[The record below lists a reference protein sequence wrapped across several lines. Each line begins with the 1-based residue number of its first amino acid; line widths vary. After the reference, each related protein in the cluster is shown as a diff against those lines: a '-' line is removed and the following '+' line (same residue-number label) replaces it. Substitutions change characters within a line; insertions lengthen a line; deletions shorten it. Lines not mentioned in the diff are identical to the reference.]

1 MVSVLDCDVAI
12 VGAGPAGSAA
22 ALSVLSA
29 APGLRVVLADSAEF
43 PRDKT
48 CGDGIAPQVVDLLAT
63 LGVHDVVDGWRPV
76 RRFDV
81 RHGRSSVSRELR
93 RPMWVIPREI
103 FDARLVEHATSAGA
117 ELVRHRVRR
126 VEADGGAVVLDGRL
140 RAKVVI
146 GCDGAHS
153 TIRSALGHTPPG
165 RRALAVRG
173 YVPLPAALCG
183 VQRIVF
189 SGRRQP
195 SYAWC
200 FDRGDGLANVGYGEL
215 LERDGRPPSRALFL
229 DRLDALIPGFTESGV
244 HWRGHHLPLSSWRW
258 SHPGGRLLLAG
269 DAAGLVN
276 PVTGEGIYYAV
287 RTGML
292 AGTAAAA
299 ALGQGEPAGAGD
311 RYARSVRAT
320 LAGHF
325 RHVALAARLFA
336 SPALMSAGVRA
347 AAREQRVFDDFMEI
361 ALAQGTLTGAVLRGV
376 ARAGL
381 VAG

>member
-1 MVSVLDCDVAI
+1 MDALDCDVAI

-22 ALSVLSA
+22 ALSVLA
-29 APGLRVVLADSAEF
+29 ADPGLRVVLADASAF

-48 CGDGIAPQVVDLLAT
+48 CGDGIAPQVVDQLAT
-63 LGVHDVVDGWRPV
+63 LGAHDVVEGWRPV
-76 RRFDV
+76 RTFDV
-81 RHGRSSVSRELR
+81 RHRGASVRRELR
-93 RPMWVIPREI
+93 RAMWVVPREV
-103 FDARLVEHATSAGA
+103 FDARLVEHATAAGA
-117 ELVRHRVRR
+117 RLVRHRVRR
-126 VEADGGAVVLDGRL
+126 VETDAGTVVLDGRL
-140 RAKVVI
+140 SARVVI
-146 GCDGAHS
+146 GCDGANS
-153 TIRSALGHTPPG
+153 TIRTALGHAPEG

-173 YVPLPAALCG
+173 YAPLPASQRG

-215 LERDGRPPSRALFL
+215 LDRAGKPPSRALFL
-229 DRLDALIPGFTESGV
+229 ERLEDLLPGFLETGAD
-244 HWRGHHLPLSSWRW
+244 WRGHHLPLSSWRW

-292 AGTAAAA
+292 AGAAAAA
-299 ALGQGEPAGAGD
+299 ALAAGEPAGAGA
-311 RYARSVRAT
+311 RYARSVRAN

-336 SPALMSAGVRA
+336 RPALMSTGVRA
-347 AAREQRVFDDFMEI
+347 AARDQQVFDDFMEI
-361 ALAQGTLTGAVLRGV
+361 ALAQGRLTGAVLRGV

-381 VAG
+381 AG